1 MRLTTPRFSGRA
13 PHAAMA
19 VLSTGYRPLASCPAQ
34 RAGAQRLCAMGH
46 LRPYAVSSAT
56 GCRAPETELHPVVP
70 SKPWLSEENLGDV
83 AGGLRT
89 KSSQS
94 TTTFMRGKPRSS
106 GCVRSQI
113 SRTRGGAASPSR
125 ISPCTVSPI
134 TLGRSDLPI
143 PCSRALL
150 VPGRRRIESHK
161 RRQPPGGAAPRHFLG
176 KRGEF
181 LRRVAFF

>member
-1 MRLTTPRFSGRA
+1 
-13 PHAAMA
+13 
-19 VLSTGYRPLASCPAQ
+19 
-34 RAGAQRLCAMGH
+34 MGH

-161 RRQPPGGAAPRHFLG
+161 RRQPPGGAAPRQFLG